1 MSTIQTNAIVD
12 AAGGN
17 TASVNGVTPNTHSV
31 RGRNLII
38 NGDMR
43 VAQRGTSFTSSGSGL
58 FTLDRWVSG
67 VHTGTGDGD
76 MTQETDAP
84 TAVQSGTNFTHSL
97 KFQVTTANTSIQ
109 ATDRKYHVYR
119 IEGQDLAPA
128 GFGQAGTRYMTLS
141 FWHKHTKTGI
151 HSLAINNAARNR
163 SYPMEY
169 TQTTTN
175 TWEKAELTFPVD
187 TTGTWLGGNGIG
199 MWIFFGAAFGSNY
212 AATVNQWGAGQ
223 KYGTANQVNNYDS
236 TSNSMQFTG
245 VQLEL
250 GSVATEFDH
259 RSYAEELLLCQRYY
273 ERIEAGA
280 SSSYVGFSAGTIYGS
295 GTYLGHFTS
304 SVPMRVT
311 PTFSTDAYGGASKM
325 SVVSGANTYDVTSI
339 VVTGI
344 NQRLRINAA
353 GALSGIIGQGAYIQI
368 QNGYHVAFTAEL

>member
-259 RSYAEELLLCQRYY
+259 RSYAEELVLCQRYY

-280 SSSYVGFSAGTIYGS
+280 SSSYIGWSAGTIYGS
-295 GTYLGHFTS
+295 GTYLGHFTA

-311 PTFSTDAYGGASKM
+311 PTFSTNAYSNASRM
-325 SVVSGANTYDVTSI
+325 SVVSGNNTYEVTSI

-353 GALSGIIGQGAYIQI
+353 GSLSSIIGQGAYIQV
-368 QNGYHVAFTAEL
+368 QNGYHVAFDAEY